1 MRASSIRVPLC
12 STLLR
17 SSRACFTPKRF
28 RSHERAS
35 AIHRTHSSP
44 GASDMRLSDCVRH
57 ILCALCFL
65 LAITAGSAFAAGN
78 RGSITGSVVDPLG
91 EAIAGASVSLLHNGD
106 EVSQAATDE
115 RGAFL
120 FPDVSSGRYQ
130 LHVVAQGFETRTTDA
145 MFVAAGARAAVD
157 VMLVSLRESVTHRA
171 ASQIG
176 RAHV

>member
-1 MRASSIRVPLC
+1 
-12 STLLR
+12 
-17 SSRACFTPKRF
+17 
-28 RSHERAS
+28 
-35 AIHRTHSSP
+35 
-44 GASDMRLSDCVRH
+44 MRLSDCVRH

-171 ASQIG
+171 ASRRQLRRESG
-176 RAHV
+176 HDRGCQRHDRHGPGDSRLRRHLPAVV